1 MKTLLKKITVSIL
14 TWEAKRTLERYK
26 PKIIAVTGSVGK
38 TGTKDAIY
46 AVVSNSFDTRRSEK
60 SMNSDIGLPLA
71 ILGLENAWSSAPG
84 WLWNMW
90 RGVCVAFGNRAFPD
104 WLLLEVGTDHPG
116 DIEKISGWLRP
127 DIVVLTCMS
136 EVPVHVEFFKDAEEV
151 LREKMFLARALKPGG
166 TLVINAD
173 DRLFINAAG
182 DLPVKKLFYGREKKA
197 DVKIIETGILYSQ
210 TPPDSPLGQYTVMEI
225 KGQKQKIKIEGVI
238 GGHIMYSVAAACAV
252 ASILNI
258 ADDLPN
264 VFKHID
270 LPRGRMR
277 LFAGISK
284 SVIIDDTYNSSP
296 IASEEALKTLQTLS
310 AKGKKIAVLGDMK
323 ELGKHSEKAH
333 RDIGRLAGEFVHILV
348 TMGNM
353 AQDFAQGAR
362 EAGLSAERIFSYDT
376 SEEAVQKLP
385 DMVRAD
391 DIILI
396 KGSQATRMERVVKA
410 LLKDPSKATNLLVRQ
425 EEEWK
430 CR

>member
-14 TWEAKRTLERYK
+14 TWEAKKTLERYK

-182 DLPVKKLFYGREKKA
+182 DLPVKKLFYGRKKR
-197 DVKIIETGILYSQ
+197 
-210 TPPDSPLGQYTVMEI
+210 PM
-225 KGQKQKIKIEGVI
+225 
-238 GGHIMYSVAAACAV
+238 
-252 ASILNI
+252 
-258 ADDLPN
+258 
-264 VFKHID
+264 
-270 LPRGRMR
+270 
-277 LFAGISK
+277 
-284 SVIIDDTYNSSP
+284 
-296 IASEEALKTLQTLS
+296 
-310 AKGKKIAVLGDMK
+310 
-323 ELGKHSEKAH
+323 
-333 RDIGRLAGEFVHILV
+333 
-348 TMGNM
+348 
-353 AQDFAQGAR
+353 
-362 EAGLSAERIFSYDT
+362 
-376 SEEAVQKLP
+376 
-385 DMVRAD
+385 
-391 DIILI
+391 
-396 KGSQATRMERVVKA
+396 
-410 LLKDPSKATNLLVRQ
+410 
-425 EEEWK
+425 
-430 CR
+430 